1 MSTESSDQVAEET
14 KQQLRKEVEEKG
26 GDFVDDEEVED
37 ERDDLEDEDDEDGDE
52 IDEQSKKV
60 LENLNKS
67 DEAANLKDIVLEK

>member
-26 GDFVDDEEVED
+26 DNFVDDEEVED
-37 ERDDLEDEDDEDGDE
+37 ERDDLEDDEDGDE

>member
-26 GDFVDDEEVED
+26 DNFVDDEEVED
-37 ERDDLEDEDDEDGDE
+37 ERDDLEDDEDGDE

-67 DEAANLKDIVLEK
+67 DDAANLKDIVIEK